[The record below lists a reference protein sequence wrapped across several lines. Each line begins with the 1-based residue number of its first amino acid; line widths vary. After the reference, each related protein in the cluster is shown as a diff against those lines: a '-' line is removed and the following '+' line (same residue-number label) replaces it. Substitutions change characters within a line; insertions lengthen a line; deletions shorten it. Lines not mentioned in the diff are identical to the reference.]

1 MIQNLETTLK
11 SGGVPQVPQFRPS
24 TVSPASNF
32 ASVTTTQKNSNA
44 PNSSTEKKAI
54 PNNEVAKGKEE
65 DKKTENAVS
74 ASEKPAQSNGVV
86 KDPLGDARN
95 KVQDEIIK
103 EFAAIMATGTMR
115 ASEAAALATRRVM
128 ERHGQMSVSQS

>member
-24 TVSPASNF
+24 AVSPASNF
-32 ASVTTTQKNSNA
+32 ASVTTQKSSTG
-44 PNSSTEKKAI
+44 PNSSTEKKTI
-54 PNNEVAKGKEE
+54 PKKEVAKGKEE

-74 ASEKPAQSNGVV
+74 ASEKPASSNGVV